1 MTKSRLRIPVGLIA
15 TVVVLLILSGVAGPI
30 IRSTATQEQL
40 DNNVLLNAI
49 PFILIF
55 AAIVLTFITLIV
67 MVASV
72 LNHNIAAS
80 SYRVIEIILI
90 AGIVLG
96 VVGMFQPWLFVLYK
110 IGFLVLLI
118 STLGFILWS
127 HVTPKGVR
135 RHEEL
140 GSVSIS
146 EFEKHEAGG

>member
-1 MTKSRLRIPVGLIA
+1 MRIRPQVPLALIGWIVGL
-15 TVVVLLILSGVAGPI
+15 LIVGLAAGPLI
-30 IRSTATQEQL
+30 NSLATPQQL
-40 DNNVLLNAI
+40 VDNVLLNAL

-55 AAIVLTFITLIV
+55 VSILLAFIALIRAV
-67 MVASV
+67 MSV
-72 LNHNIAAS
+72 LNHNIPEAV
-80 SYRVIEIILI
+80 YRPIEQLLI

-96 VVGMFQPWLFVLYK
+96 VVGMFQPWLFILYK

-135 RHEEL
+135 RHEDL

-146 EFEKHEAGG
+146 EFEKHETGG

>member
-1 MTKSRLRIPVGLIA
+1 MTKSRPRIPIRLIA
-15 TVVVLLILSGVAGPI
+15 IVVTLLILGGVAGPI

-40 DNNVLLNAI
+40 DSNILLNAT
-49 PFILIF
+49 PFILVF
-55 AAIVLTFITLIV
+55 AAIVLAFIALIAF
-67 MVASV
+67 VASV

-80 SYRVIEIILI
+80 TYRVIEAVLI

-96 VVGMFQPWLFVLYK
+96 VVGMFQPWLFILYK

-135 RHEEL
+135 RHEGL